1 MNSHKPKQWFRPQTA
16 AKAVPFLLL
25 LTLLLGAFDSAT
37 PVIYI
42 IGDSTAAN
50 KDTTEGRIERGW
62 GMCLHEYL
70 DDGVRVEDH
79 AVNGRSSRSFYA
91 EGRWQ
96 KVIDKVKPGDY
107 VIIQFGHNDE
117 KPARREA
124 GTRPAYRCG
133 HDLRRSSRAVRHRDE
148 GQGSHSCADES
159 CGAPQLPG
167 RHPCRHTRSLSLG
180 GRKGCPRVWCRLCRC
195 QRYYPRHRAAAR
207 A

>member
-1 MNSHKPKQWFRPQTA
+1 MNNHKPKQWLRPQTA

-25 LTLLLGAFDSAT
+25 LTLILGSFNSAT

-62 GMCLHEYL
+62 GMFLHEYL

-79 AVNGRSSRSFYA
+79 AVNGRSSRSFYT

-107 VIIQFGHNDE
+107 VIIQIG
-117 KPARREA
+117 ATCRE
-124 GTRPAYRCG
+124 
-133 HDLRRSSRAVRHRDE
+133 
-148 GQGSHSCADES
+148 
-159 CGAPQLPG
+159 
-167 RHPCRHTRSLSLG
+167 
-180 GRKGCPRVWCRLCRC
+180 RV
-195 QRYYPRHRAAAR
+195 
-207 A
+207 